1 MDLKDMILV
10 TENDRGTET
19 NMLMTLDDY
28 KSFIAIDDMSELA
41 DNLLQLGRTLGEA
54 DNFTEYYRAA
64 NVTVSAR
71 FCLDDIQLGHFLQGF
86 YNDSKEFR
94 FDKEASSYECVAK
107 LKEIGMTDKG
117 WVDDF
122 NLHYEMENR
131 SFERGQTFHNFN
143 DHDYMVLE
151 ALSPRNLVVMDMK
164 SGSLTI
170 ALGATEYKRYP
181 KDEKPTKDNNKSQI
195 ARELEVDRRTVDKYI
210 NGYTK
215 PETRNCDDC
224 ITPFY
229 DIITE
234 LLSDKNQQ
242 VFYYRKVLW
251 QYLVD
256 NHGFKGVYCNFCH
269 YLRKY
274 PEFDSY
280 FRKSRPSNTNK
291 VTVRYETPMGKQ
303 AQLDWKESIPFILSS
318 GEIIEVNIF
327 VLLLSY
333 SRFRVYRVSLSKT
346 QDILFSFLDDAFE
359 TLGGIPDE
367 IVTDNMKTV
376 MDEARTEYYAGKVNN
391 KFQQFADDYGFK
403 VQPCIAGHPH
413 TKAKVEAP
421 MKILDEIRAYN
432 GKLNYIELVELVTRI
447 NNRVNTQ
454 VNQGTGRIPLMYYNK
469 EKAFLNS
476 LPADNIRKPYQITTN
491 TVKVNH
497 SSMFNY
503 KSCQYSVP
511 PEYID
516 KIVSLQVYDG
526 YIHVYCNTE
535 FITIHQLSS
544 KKLNYISGHYAAIAR
559 KSHIF
564 RDEHIMDRAKENL
577 EIIGKVYDYE

>member
-1 MDLKDMILV
+1 MILKHQIITDIRIESV
-10 TENDRGTET
+10 ND
-19 NMLMTLDDY
+19 LY
-28 KSFIAIDDMSELA
+28 
-41 DNLLQLGRTLGEA
+41 
-54 DNFTEYYRAA
+54 
-64 NVTVSAR
+64 
-71 FCLDDIQLGHFLQGF
+71 
-86 YNDSKEFR
+86 
-94 FDKEASSYECVAK
+94 K
-107 LKEIGMTDKG
+107 LKP
-117 WVDDF
+117 F
-122 NLHYEMENR
+122 
-131 SFERGQTFHNFN
+131 
-143 DHDYMVLE
+143 LE
-151 ALSPRNLVVMDMK
+151 DGTLK
-164 SGSLTI
+164 I
-170 ALGATEYKRYP
+170 
-181 KDEKPTKDNNKSQI
+181 NKSQI

-229 DIITE
+229 DTIAE

-256 NHGFKGVYCNFCH
+256 NHGFTGVYCNFCH

-291 VTVRYETPMGKQ
+291 VTIKYETPMGKQ

-318 GEIIEVNIF
+318 GETIDVNIF

-333 SRFRVYRVSLSKT
+333 SRFRVYRVSLSKN
-346 QDILFSFLDDAFE
+346 QEILFSFLDDAFE
-359 TLGGIPDE
+359 T
-367 IVTDNMKTV
+367 
-376 MDEARTEYYAGKVNN
+376 GKVNN

-403 VQPCIAGHPH
+403 VQPCIARHPH

-432 GKLNYIELVELVTRI
+432 GKLNYMKLVELVTRI
-447 NNRVNTQ
+447 NNRVNAQ

-476 LPADNIRKPYQITTN
+476 LPADNIRKPYQIATN

-503 KSCQYSVP
+503 KGCQYSVP

-544 KKLNYISGHYAAIAR
+544 KKLNYISEHYAAIAR

>member
-1 MDLKDMILV
+1 MSCKEELIMILKHQIITDIRIESV
-10 TENDRGTET
+10 ND
-19 NMLMTLDDY
+19 LY
-28 KSFIAIDDMSELA
+28 
-41 DNLLQLGRTLGEA
+41 
-54 DNFTEYYRAA
+54 
-64 NVTVSAR
+64 
-71 FCLDDIQLGHFLQGF
+71 
-86 YNDSKEFR
+86 
-94 FDKEASSYECVAK
+94 K
-107 LKEIGMTDKG
+107 LKP
-117 WVDDF
+117 F
-122 NLHYEMENR
+122 
-131 SFERGQTFHNFN
+131 
-143 DHDYMVLE
+143 LE
-151 ALSPRNLVVMDMK
+151 DGTLK
-164 SGSLTI
+164 I
-170 ALGATEYKRYP
+170 
-181 KDEKPTKDNNKSQI
+181 NKSQI

-229 DIITE
+229 DTIAE

-256 NHGFKGVYCNFCH
+256 NHGFTGVYCNFCH

-291 VTVRYETPMGKQ
+291 VTIRYETPMGKQ

-318 GEIIEVNIF
+318 GETIDVNIF

-333 SRFRVYRVSLSKT
+333 SRFRVYRVSLSKN
-346 QDILFSFLDDAFE
+346 QEILFSFLDDAFE
-359 TLGGIPDE
+359 T
-367 IVTDNMKTV
+367 
-376 MDEARTEYYAGKVNN
+376 GKVNN

-403 VQPCIAGHPH
+403 VQPCIARHPH
-413 TKAKVEAP
+413 TKAMVEAP

-432 GKLNYIELVELVTRI
+432 GKLNYMKLVELVTRI
-447 NNRVNTQ
+447 NNRVNAQ

-476 LPADNIRKPYQITTN
+476 LPADNIRKPYQIATN

-503 KSCQYSVP
+503 KGCQYSVP

-544 KKLNYISGHYAAIAR
+544 KKLNYISEHYAAIAR

>member
-1 MDLKDMILV
+1 MSCKEELIMILKHQIITDIRIESV
-10 TENDRGTET
+10 ND
-19 NMLMTLDDY
+19 LY
-28 KSFIAIDDMSELA
+28 
-41 DNLLQLGRTLGEA
+41 
-54 DNFTEYYRAA
+54 
-64 NVTVSAR
+64 
-71 FCLDDIQLGHFLQGF
+71 
-86 YNDSKEFR
+86 
-94 FDKEASSYECVAK
+94 K
-107 LKEIGMTDKG
+107 LKP
-117 WVDDF
+117 F
-122 NLHYEMENR
+122 
-131 SFERGQTFHNFN
+131 
-143 DHDYMVLE
+143 LE
-151 ALSPRNLVVMDMK
+151 DGTLK
-164 SGSLTI
+164 I
-170 ALGATEYKRYP
+170 
-181 KDEKPTKDNNKSQI
+181 NKSQI

-229 DIITE
+229 DTIAE

-256 NHGFKGVYCNFCH
+256 NHGFTGVYCNFCH

-291 VTVRYETPMGKQ
+291 VTIRYETPMGKQ

-318 GEIIEVNIF
+318 GETIDVNIF

-333 SRFRVYRVSLSKT
+333 SRFRVYRVSLSKN
-346 QDILFSFLDDAFE
+346 QEILFSFLDDAFE
-359 TLGGIPDE
+359 T
-367 IVTDNMKTV
+367 
-376 MDEARTEYYAGKVNN
+376 GKVNN

-403 VQPCIAGHPH
+403 VQPCIARHPH

-432 GKLNYIELVELVTRI
+432 GKLNYMKLVELVTRI
-447 NNRVNTQ
+447 NNRVNAQ

-476 LPADNIRKPYQITTN
+476 LPADNIRKPYQIATN

-503 KSCQYSVP
+503 KGCQYSVP

-516 KIVSLQVYDG
+516 KIVSLQVYDS

-544 KKLNYISGHYAAIAR
+544 KKLNYISEHYAAIAR

>member
-1 MDLKDMILV
+1 MSCKEELIMILKHQIITDIRIESV
-10 TENDRGTET
+10 ND
-19 NMLMTLDDY
+19 LY
-28 KSFIAIDDMSELA
+28 
-41 DNLLQLGRTLGEA
+41 
-54 DNFTEYYRAA
+54 
-64 NVTVSAR
+64 
-71 FCLDDIQLGHFLQGF
+71 
-86 YNDSKEFR
+86 
-94 FDKEASSYECVAK
+94 K
-107 LKEIGMTDKG
+107 LKP
-117 WVDDF
+117 F
-122 NLHYEMENR
+122 
-131 SFERGQTFHNFN
+131 
-143 DHDYMVLE
+143 LE
-151 ALSPRNLVVMDMK
+151 DGTLK
-164 SGSLTI
+164 I
-170 ALGATEYKRYP
+170 
-181 KDEKPTKDNNKSQI
+181 NKSQI

-229 DIITE
+229 DTIAE

-256 NHGFKGVYCNFCH
+256 NHGFTGVYCNFCH

-291 VTVRYETPMGKQ
+291 VTIRYETPMGKQ

-318 GEIIEVNIF
+318 GETIDVNIF

-333 SRFRVYRVSLSKT
+333 SRFRVYRVSLSKN
-346 QDILFSFLDDAFE
+346 QEILFSFLDDAFE
-359 TLGGIPDE
+359 T
-367 IVTDNMKTV
+367 
-376 MDEARTEYYAGKVNN
+376 GKVNN

-403 VQPCIAGHPH
+403 VQPCIARHPH

-432 GKLNYIELVELVTRI
+432 GKLNYMKLVELVTRI
-447 NNRVNTQ
+447 NNRVNAQ

-476 LPADNIRKPYQITTN
+476 LPADNIRKPYQIATN

-503 KSCQYSVP
+503 KGCQYSVP

-544 KKLNYISGHYAAIAR
+544 KKLNYISEHYAAIAR

-577 EIIGKVYDYE
+577 EIIGKVYDYELQYIQSADC

>member
-1 MDLKDMILV
+1 MSCKEELIMILKHQIITDIRIESV
-10 TENDRGTET
+10 ND
-19 NMLMTLDDY
+19 LY
-28 KSFIAIDDMSELA
+28 
-41 DNLLQLGRTLGEA
+41 
-54 DNFTEYYRAA
+54 
-64 NVTVSAR
+64 
-71 FCLDDIQLGHFLQGF
+71 
-86 YNDSKEFR
+86 
-94 FDKEASSYECVAK
+94 K
-107 LKEIGMTDKG
+107 LKP
-117 WVDDF
+117 F
-122 NLHYEMENR
+122 
-131 SFERGQTFHNFN
+131 
-143 DHDYMVLE
+143 LE
-151 ALSPRNLVVMDMK
+151 DGTLK
-164 SGSLTI
+164 I
-170 ALGATEYKRYP
+170 
-181 KDEKPTKDNNKSQI
+181 NKSQI

-229 DIITE
+229 DTIAE

-256 NHGFKGVYCNFCH
+256 NHGFTGVYCNFCH

-291 VTVRYETPMGKQ
+291 VTIRYETPMGKQ

-318 GEIIEVNIF
+318 GETIDVNIF

-333 SRFRVYRVSLSKT
+333 SRFRVYRVSLSKN
-346 QDILFSFLDDAFE
+346 QEIFFSFLDDAFE
-359 TLGGIPDE
+359 T
-367 IVTDNMKTV
+367 
-376 MDEARTEYYAGKVNN
+376 GKVNN

-403 VQPCIAGHPH
+403 VQPCIARHPH

-432 GKLNYIELVELVTRI
+432 GKLNYMKLVELVTRI
-447 NNRVNTQ
+447 NNRVNAQ

-476 LPADNIRKPYQITTN
+476 LPADNIRKPYQIATN

-503 KSCQYSVP
+503 KGCQYSVP

-544 KKLNYISGHYAAIAR
+544 KKLNYISEHYAAIAR

>member
-1 MDLKDMILV
+1 MSCKEELIMILKHQIITDIRIESV
-10 TENDRGTET
+10 ND
-19 NMLMTLDDY
+19 LY
-28 KSFIAIDDMSELA
+28 
-41 DNLLQLGRTLGEA
+41 
-54 DNFTEYYRAA
+54 
-64 NVTVSAR
+64 
-71 FCLDDIQLGHFLQGF
+71 
-86 YNDSKEFR
+86 
-94 FDKEASSYECVAK
+94 K
-107 LKEIGMTDKG
+107 LKP
-117 WVDDF
+117 F
-122 NLHYEMENR
+122 
-131 SFERGQTFHNFN
+131 
-143 DHDYMVLE
+143 LE
-151 ALSPRNLVVMDMK
+151 DGTLK
-164 SGSLTI
+164 I
-170 ALGATEYKRYP
+170 
-181 KDEKPTKDNNKSQI
+181 NKSQI

-229 DIITE
+229 DTIAE

-256 NHGFKGVYCNFCH
+256 NHGFTGVYCNFCH

-291 VTVRYETPMGKQ
+291 VTIRYETPMGKQ

-318 GEIIEVNIF
+318 GETIDVNIF

-333 SRFRVYRVSLSKT
+333 SRFRVYRVSLSKN
-346 QDILFSFLDDAFE
+346 QEILFSFLDDAFE
-359 TLGGIPDE
+359 T
-367 IVTDNMKTV
+367 
-376 MDEARTEYYAGKVNN
+376 GKVNN

-403 VQPCIAGHPH
+403 VQPCIARHPH

-432 GKLNYIELVELVTRI
+432 GKLNYMKLVELVTRI
-447 NNRVNTQ
+447 NNRVNAQ

-476 LPADNIRKPYQITTN
+476 LPADNIRKPYQIATN

-503 KSCQYSVP
+503 KGCQYSVP

-544 KKLNYISGHYAAIAR
+544 KKLNYISEHYAAIAR

-577 EIIGKVYDYE
+577 ELRFHVFQGI

>member
-1 MDLKDMILV
+1 MILIYQIITDIRIESV
-10 TENDRGTET
+10 ND
-19 NMLMTLDDY
+19 LY
-28 KSFIAIDDMSELA
+28 
-41 DNLLQLGRTLGEA
+41 
-54 DNFTEYYRAA
+54 
-64 NVTVSAR
+64 
-71 FCLDDIQLGHFLQGF
+71 
-86 YNDSKEFR
+86 
-94 FDKEASSYECVAK
+94 K
-107 LKEIGMTDKG
+107 LKP
-117 WVDDF
+117 F
-122 NLHYEMENR
+122 
-131 SFERGQTFHNFN
+131 
-143 DHDYMVLE
+143 LE
-151 ALSPRNLVVMDMK
+151 DGTLK
-164 SGSLTI
+164 I
-170 ALGATEYKRYP
+170 
-181 KDEKPTKDNNKSQI
+181 NKSQI

-229 DIITE
+229 DTIAE

-256 NHGFKGVYCNFCH
+256 NHGFTGVYCNFCH

-291 VTVRYETPMGKQ
+291 VTIRYETPMGKQ

-318 GEIIEVNIF
+318 GETIDVNIF

-333 SRFRVYRVSLSKT
+333 SRFRVYRVSLSKN
-346 QDILFSFLDDAFE
+346 QEILFSFLDDAFE
-359 TLGGIPDE
+359 T
-367 IVTDNMKTV
+367 
-376 MDEARTEYYAGKVNN
+376 GKVNN

-403 VQPCIAGHPH
+403 VQPCIARHPH

-432 GKLNYIELVELVTRI
+432 GKLNYMKLVELVTRI
-447 NNRVNTQ
+447 NNRVNAQ

-476 LPADNIRKPYQITTN
+476 LPADNIRKPYQIATN

-503 KSCQYSVP
+503 KGCQYSVP

-544 KKLNYISGHYAAIAR
+544 KKLNYISEHYAAIAR

>member
-1 MDLKDMILV
+1 MILKHQIITDIRIESV
-10 TENDRGTET
+10 ND
-19 NMLMTLDDY
+19 LY
-28 KSFIAIDDMSELA
+28 
-41 DNLLQLGRTLGEA
+41 
-54 DNFTEYYRAA
+54 
-64 NVTVSAR
+64 
-71 FCLDDIQLGHFLQGF
+71 
-86 YNDSKEFR
+86 
-94 FDKEASSYECVAK
+94 K
-107 LKEIGMTDKG
+107 LKP
-117 WVDDF
+117 F
-122 NLHYEMENR
+122 
-131 SFERGQTFHNFN
+131 
-143 DHDYMVLE
+143 LE
-151 ALSPRNLVVMDMK
+151 DGTLK
-164 SGSLTI
+164 I
-170 ALGATEYKRYP
+170 
-181 KDEKPTKDNNKSQI
+181 NKSQI

-229 DIITE
+229 DTIAE

-256 NHGFKGVYCNFCH
+256 NHGFTGVYCNFCH

-291 VTVRYETPMGKQ
+291 VTIRYETPMGKQ

-318 GEIIEVNIF
+318 GETIDVNIF
-327 VLLLSY
+327 ILLLSY
-333 SRFRVYRVSLSKT
+333 SRFRVYRVSLSKN
-346 QDILFSFLDDAFE
+346 QEILFSFLDDAFE
-359 TLGGIPDE
+359 T
-367 IVTDNMKTV
+367 
-376 MDEARTEYYAGKVNN
+376 GKVNN

-403 VQPCIAGHPH
+403 VQPCIARHPH

-432 GKLNYIELVELVTRI
+432 GKLNYMKLVELVTRI
-447 NNRVNTQ
+447 NNRVNAQ

-476 LPADNIRKPYQITTN
+476 LPADNIRKPYQIATN

-503 KSCQYSVP
+503 KGCQYSVP

-544 KKLNYISGHYAAIAR
+544 KKLNYISEHYAAIAR

>member
-1 MDLKDMILV
+1 MSCKEELIMILKHQIITDIRIESV
-10 TENDRGTET
+10 ND
-19 NMLMTLDDY
+19 LY
-28 KSFIAIDDMSELA
+28 
-41 DNLLQLGRTLGEA
+41 
-54 DNFTEYYRAA
+54 
-64 NVTVSAR
+64 
-71 FCLDDIQLGHFLQGF
+71 
-86 YNDSKEFR
+86 
-94 FDKEASSYECVAK
+94 K
-107 LKEIGMTDKG
+107 LKP
-117 WVDDF
+117 F
-122 NLHYEMENR
+122 
-131 SFERGQTFHNFN
+131 
-143 DHDYMVLE
+143 LE
-151 ALSPRNLVVMDMK
+151 DGTLK
-164 SGSLTI
+164 I
-170 ALGATEYKRYP
+170 
-181 KDEKPTKDNNKSQI
+181 NKSQI

-229 DIITE
+229 DTIAE

-251 QYLVD
+251 QYLVN
-256 NHGFKGVYCNFCH
+256 NHGFTGVYCNFCH

-291 VTVRYETPMGKQ
+291 VTIRYETPMGKQ

-318 GEIIEVNIF
+318 GETIDVNIF

-333 SRFRVYRVSLSKT
+333 SRFRVYRVSLSKN
-346 QDILFSFLDDAFE
+346 QEILFSFLDDAFE
-359 TLGGIPDE
+359 T
-367 IVTDNMKTV
+367 
-376 MDEARTEYYAGKVNN
+376 GKVNN

-403 VQPCIAGHPH
+403 VQPCIARHPH

-432 GKLNYIELVELVTRI
+432 GKLNYMKLVELVTRI
-447 NNRVNTQ
+447 NNRVNAQ

-476 LPADNIRKPYQITTN
+476 LPADNIRKPYQIATN

-503 KSCQYSVP
+503 KGCQYSVP

-544 KKLNYISGHYAAIAR
+544 KKLNYISEHYAAIAR

>member
-1 MDLKDMILV
+1 MSCKEELIMILKHQIITDIRIESV
-10 TENDRGTET
+10 ND
-19 NMLMTLDDY
+19 LY
-28 KSFIAIDDMSELA
+28 
-41 DNLLQLGRTLGEA
+41 
-54 DNFTEYYRAA
+54 
-64 NVTVSAR
+64 
-71 FCLDDIQLGHFLQGF
+71 
-86 YNDSKEFR
+86 
-94 FDKEASSYECVAK
+94 K
-107 LKEIGMTDKG
+107 LKP
-117 WVDDF
+117 F
-122 NLHYEMENR
+122 
-131 SFERGQTFHNFN
+131 
-143 DHDYMVLE
+143 LE
-151 ALSPRNLVVMDMK
+151 DGTLK
-164 SGSLTI
+164 I
-170 ALGATEYKRYP
+170 
-181 KDEKPTKDNNKSQI
+181 NKSQI

-229 DIITE
+229 DTIAE

-256 NHGFKGVYCNFCH
+256 NHGFTGVYCNFCH

-291 VTVRYETPMGKQ
+291 VTIRYETPMGKQ

-318 GEIIEVNIF
+318 GETIDVNIF

-333 SRFRVYRVSLSKT
+333 SRFRVYRVSLSKN
-346 QDILFSFLDDAFE
+346 QEILFSFLDDAFE
-359 TLGGIPDE
+359 T
-367 IVTDNMKTV
+367 
-376 MDEARTEYYAGKVNN
+376 GKVNN

-403 VQPCIAGHPH
+403 VQPCIARHPH

-432 GKLNYIELVELVTRI
+432 GKLNYMKLVELVTRI
-447 NNRVNTQ
+447 NNRVNAQ

-476 LPADNIRKPYQITTN
+476 LPADNIRKPYQIATN

-503 KSCQYSVP
+503 KGCQYSVP

-526 YIHVYCNTE
+526 YIQVYCNTE

-544 KKLNYISGHYAAIAR
+544 KKLNYISEHYAAIAR

>member
-1 MDLKDMILV
+1 MILKHQIITDIRIESV
-10 TENDRGTET
+10 ND
-19 NMLMTLDDY
+19 LY
-28 KSFIAIDDMSELA
+28 
-41 DNLLQLGRTLGEA
+41 
-54 DNFTEYYRAA
+54 
-64 NVTVSAR
+64 
-71 FCLDDIQLGHFLQGF
+71 
-86 YNDSKEFR
+86 
-94 FDKEASSYECVAK
+94 K
-107 LKEIGMTDKG
+107 LKP
-117 WVDDF
+117 F
-122 NLHYEMENR
+122 
-131 SFERGQTFHNFN
+131 
-143 DHDYMVLE
+143 LE
-151 ALSPRNLVVMDMK
+151 DGTLK
-164 SGSLTI
+164 I
-170 ALGATEYKRYP
+170 
-181 KDEKPTKDNNKSQI
+181 NKSQI

-229 DIITE
+229 DTIAE

-256 NHGFKGVYCNFCH
+256 NHGFTGVYCNFCH

-280 FRKSRPSNTNK
+280 FRKSKPSNTNK
-291 VTVRYETPMGKQ
+291 VTIRYETPMGKQ

-318 GEIIEVNIF
+318 GETIDVNIF

-333 SRFRVYRVSLSKT
+333 SRFRVYRVSLSKN
-346 QDILFSFLDDAFE
+346 QEILFSFLDDAFE
-359 TLGGIPDE
+359 T
-367 IVTDNMKTV
+367 
-376 MDEARTEYYAGKVNN
+376 GKVNN

-403 VQPCIAGHPH
+403 VQPCIARHPH

-432 GKLNYIELVELVTRI
+432 GKLNYMKLVELVTRI
-447 NNRVNTQ
+447 NNRVNAQ

-476 LPADNIRKPYQITTN
+476 LPADNIRKPYQIATN

-503 KSCQYSVP
+503 KGCQYSVP

-544 KKLNYISGHYAAIAR
+544 KKLNYISEHYAAIAR

>member
-1 MDLKDMILV
+1 MSCKEELIMILKHQIITDIRIESV
-10 TENDRGTET
+10 ND
-19 NMLMTLDDY
+19 LY
-28 KSFIAIDDMSELA
+28 
-41 DNLLQLGRTLGEA
+41 
-54 DNFTEYYRAA
+54 
-64 NVTVSAR
+64 
-71 FCLDDIQLGHFLQGF
+71 
-86 YNDSKEFR
+86 
-94 FDKEASSYECVAK
+94 K
-107 LKEIGMTDKG
+107 LKPFLE
-117 WVDDF
+117 DDT
-122 NLHYEMENR
+122 L
-131 SFERGQTFHNFN
+131 
-143 DHDYMVLE
+143 
-151 ALSPRNLVVMDMK
+151 K
-164 SGSLTI
+164 I
-170 ALGATEYKRYP
+170 
-181 KDEKPTKDNNKSQI
+181 NKSQI

-229 DIITE
+229 DTIAE

-256 NHGFKGVYCNFCH
+256 NHGFTGVYCNFCH

-291 VTVRYETPMGKQ
+291 VTIRYETPMGKQ

-318 GEIIEVNIF
+318 GETIDVNIF

-333 SRFRVYRVSLSKT
+333 SRFRVYRVSLSKN
-346 QDILFSFLDDAFE
+346 QEILFSFLDDAFE
-359 TLGGIPDE
+359 T
-367 IVTDNMKTV
+367 
-376 MDEARTEYYAGKVNN
+376 GKVNN

-403 VQPCIAGHPH
+403 VQPCIARHPH

-432 GKLNYIELVELVTRI
+432 GKLNYMKLVELVTRI
-447 NNRVNTQ
+447 NNRVNAQ

-476 LPADNIRKPYQITTN
+476 LPADNIRKPYQIATN

-503 KSCQYSVP
+503 KGCQYSVP

-544 KKLNYISGHYAAIAR
+544 KKLNYISEHYAAIAR

>member
-1 MDLKDMILV
+1 MILKHQIITDIRIESV
-10 TENDRGTET
+10 ND
-19 NMLMTLDDY
+19 LY
-28 KSFIAIDDMSELA
+28 
-41 DNLLQLGRTLGEA
+41 
-54 DNFTEYYRAA
+54 
-64 NVTVSAR
+64 
-71 FCLDDIQLGHFLQGF
+71 
-86 YNDSKEFR
+86 
-94 FDKEASSYECVAK
+94 K
-107 LKEIGMTDKG
+107 LKP
-117 WVDDF
+117 F
-122 NLHYEMENR
+122 
-131 SFERGQTFHNFN
+131 
-143 DHDYMVLE
+143 LE
-151 ALSPRNLVVMDMK
+151 DGTLK
-164 SGSLTI
+164 I
-170 ALGATEYKRYP
+170 
-181 KDEKPTKDNNKSQI
+181 NKSQI

-229 DIITE
+229 DTIAE

-256 NHGFKGVYCNFCH
+256 NHGFTGVYCNFCH

-291 VTVRYETPMGKQ
+291 VTIRYETPMGKQ

-318 GEIIEVNIF
+318 GETIDVNIF

-333 SRFRVYRVSLSKT
+333 SRFRVYRVSLSKN
-346 QDILFSFLDDAFE
+346 QEILFSFLDDAFE
-359 TLGGIPDE
+359 T
-367 IVTDNMKTV
+367 
-376 MDEARTEYYAGKVNN
+376 GKVNN

-403 VQPCIAGHPH
+403 VQPCIARHPH

-432 GKLNYIELVELVTRI
+432 GKLNYMKLVELVTRI
-447 NNRVNTQ
+447 NNRVNAQ

-476 LPADNIRKPYQITTN
+476 LPADNIRKPYQIATN

-503 KSCQYSVP
+503 KGCQYSVP

-526 YIHVYCNTE
+526 YIHMYCNTE

-544 KKLNYISGHYAAIAR
+544 KKLNYISEHYAAIAR